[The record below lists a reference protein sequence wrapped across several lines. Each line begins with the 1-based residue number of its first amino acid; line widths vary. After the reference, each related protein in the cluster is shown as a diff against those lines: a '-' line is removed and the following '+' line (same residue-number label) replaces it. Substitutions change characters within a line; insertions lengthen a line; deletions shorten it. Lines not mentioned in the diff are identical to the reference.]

1 MQNTMVVGAGELLLG
16 KNIKMKGR
24 NGMKVEERV
33 REEIA

>member
-16 KNIKMKGR
+16 KNVKMKGR
-24 NGMKVEERV
+24 NGIKVWGRV